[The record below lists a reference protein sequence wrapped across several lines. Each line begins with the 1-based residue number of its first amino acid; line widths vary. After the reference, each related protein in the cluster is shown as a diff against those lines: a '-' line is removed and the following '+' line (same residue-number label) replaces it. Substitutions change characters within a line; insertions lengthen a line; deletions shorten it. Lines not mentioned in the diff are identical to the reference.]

1 MAQTVEQSLQ
11 ADLARKQSEVTA
23 LKQQLKDANSRND
36 DAAKASIQSQLDI
49 HEEILDTIKDRLKYE
64 TSIQKSI
71 IAQLSSY
78 QKLSKDVKNRI
89 AGDSETATFYKESLV
104 SLGKLQAK
112 QKQLQE
118 TGEVDENLDARV
130 DLYSNLT
137 NEIQSQA
144 KQNEALNSKLKG
156 QTDFERERLDILNTY
171 SGIQNDMTQSI
182 LDEAR
187 ANGRNLSIAQLR
199 SGFGGI
205 ELKQKVQLL
214 DELETEKN
222 KIEDLLKMKEAQVNY
237 GLRLEEIERQQQ
249 DLISQM
255 PEGIQN
261 SIGFA
266 KQLGGAIKGGFGPL
280 FLIGSI
286 LALAIKSFV
295 DLEQSAKEF
304 RETTGLTNSQM
315 EGIRSQANQ
324 ITGEF
329 AELGIESK
337 DVFNTVAGL
346 KAEFSDVAQFSD
358 EVVAGLTVMSKNFG
372 VSAENAA
379 KVQGIFE
386 QVGGLSS
393 ETATSL
399 GLQVTQMA
407 NLAGVAPAKV
417 MEDIAQ
423 SAEIAS
429 TLFRGDAVAL
439 AKNAIEARRLG
450 TNLQSVAST
459 AEKLL
464 DFESGIGDELVAATF
479 VGGQFNLNRA
489 RALAFEGKIVE
500 AQKEVLAQVQRTG
513 DFREK
518 DYFTQQQLAK
528 AAGMSVE
535 EINKQLNAQEKLN
548 SLSVEELKL
557 AEDAISKGLDITN
570 INKEDLANQVA
581 AYSVQQEQ
589 QATLDKLQNSFMGIA
604 STIGTILVPLLESII
619 PVVTLIAK
627 PFQWMADG
635 LSIITE
641 NFGVMVGFLS
651 TMALY
656 SGIVYTNKLKTFALT
671 ARQLYMERIQAGF
684 SLKGAI
690 ASIWSSLAKIP
701 FGVGLI
707 GAAAATAGL
716 VGLYNAVSVGDM
728 YSPASGKTRVSTKE
742 GGLFELSP
750 NDDLVAAPGIASM
763 MGSAGGGGNSAMLS
777 APLAAL
783 LNEIK
788 GMRTDL
794 GNGKVAVYMDTTK
807 VTSTISRKV
816 DQSTRNSFTMGSA

>member
-429 TLFRGDAVAL
+429 TLFRGDTVAL

-479 VGGQFNLNRA
+479 VGGQFNLSRA

-570 INKEDLANQVA
+570 INKEDLANQVQ
-581 AYSVQQEQ
+581 AYSLQQEQ
-589 QATLDKLQNSFMGIA
+589 QAVLEKISNQFTGIA
-604 STIGTILVPLLESII
+604 STVGSVLVPVLDAVALALYPIQ
-619 PVVTLIAK
+619 LIVEGINWVFGGIGQTISNMIGPLNSVGKVMKGIAG
-627 PFQWMADG
+627 FA
-635 LSIITE
+635 IIT
-641 NFGVMVGFLS
+641 
-651 TMALY
+651 AAY
-656 SGIVYTNKLKTFALT
+656 KTFAAISNGLMATLFGGIT
-671 ARQLYMERIQAGF
+671 AGI
-684 SLKGAI
+684 
-690 ASIWSSLAKIP
+690 
-701 FGVGLI
+701 VG
-707 GAAAATAGL
+707 GAAAAAILTAGFGTL
-716 VGLYNAVSVGDM
+716 SKIGDM
-728 YSPASGKTRVSTKE
+728 YSPASGKTVVSTKE

-750 NDDLVAAPGIASM
+750 NDDLVAAPGIASKM
-763 MGSAGGGGNSAMLS
+763 AGSTGGGGNSAILS

-783 LNEIK
+783 LNEMK
-788 GMRTDL
+788 GMRNDL

>member
-1 MAQTVEQSLQ
+1 MVENLNELSEIEKIKQRIAELNKQEENYAQRNSDYSKRKLKEVQKELQ
-11 ADLARKQSEVTA
+11 IQEDLLNA
-23 LKQQLKDANSRND
+23 
-36 DAAKASIQSQLDI
+36 
-49 HEEILDTIKDRLKYE
+49 EEERLK
-64 TSIQKSI
+64 T
-71 IAQLSSY
+71 
-78 QKLSKDVKNRI
+78 
-89 AGDSETATFYKESLV
+89 
-104 SLGKLQAK
+104 
-112 QKQLQE
+112 QKQLQKEQTSFAKSFAKLNKDVKKLLVDQNSE
-118 TGEVDENLDARV
+118 TSIYQSIGKDIADSKVKQLKLEDDQLEVEIQREQYLTEINSSLLQQAQATAKAQADAKGLSEFEQRRNEIRENSLKLEDELIERLIAAV
-130 DLYSNLT
+130 DL
-137 NEIQSQA
+137 EEKVFE
-144 KQNEALNSKLKG
+144 KQ
-156 QTDFERERLDILNTY
+156 QRLL
-171 SGIQNDMTQSI
+171 
-182 LDEAR
+182 
-187 ANGRNLSIAQLR
+187 
-199 SGFGGI
+199 
-205 ELKQKVQLL
+205 
-214 DELETEKN
+214 ELEKQR
-222 KIEDLLKMKEAQVNY
+222 D
-237 GLRLEEIERQQQ
+237 G
-249 DLISQM
+249 LISQM
-255 PEGIQN
+255 PDGIQKAIEF
-261 SIGFA
+261 SKG
-266 KQLGGAIKGGFGPL
+266 LGTAIKAGLGPI
-280 FLIGSI
+280 FLIGGV

-372 VSAENAA
+372 VSAESAA

-429 TLFRGDAVAL
+429 TLFRGDTVAL

-513 DFREK
+513 DFRQK

-548 SLSVEELKL
+548 SLSAEELKL
-557 AEDAISKGLDITN
+557 AEDAINAGLDITN
-570 INKEDLANQVA
+570 INKEDLATQVEA
-581 AYSVQQEQ
+581 FSKQQEQ
-589 QATLDKLQNSFMGIA
+589 QMVLEKISNQFMGIA
-604 STIGTILVPLLESII
+604 STIGTTLVPVLDIVANLINGILWPIQLINDVFSFIGEKISNLIGPLEKVGKFMKGLASIAIIFAAYKAFASLATI
-619 PVVTLIAK
+619 PVVGA
-627 PFQWMADG
+627 G
-635 LSIITE
+635 LGAVASAAI
-641 NFGVMVGFLS
+641 
-651 TMALY
+651 
-656 SGIVYTNKLKTFALT
+656 LT
-671 ARQLYMERIQAGF
+671 AGF
-684 SLKGAI
+684 GTLS
-690 ASIWSSLAKIP
+690 KI
-701 FGVGLI
+701 
-707 GAAAATAGL
+707 
-716 VGLYNAVSVGDM
+716 GDM
-728 YSPASGKTRVSTKE
+728 YSPADGKTVVSTKE

-750 NDDLVAAPGIASM
+750 NDDLVAAPGIASKM
-763 MGSAGGGGNSAMLS
+763 GGGGTSVGNLGILS
-777 APLAAL
+777 APLNAL
-783 LNEIK
+783 LTEIK
-788 GMRTDL
+788 GLRADL
-794 GNGKVAVYMDTTK
+794 NSGKVAVYMDTSK

-816 DQSTRNSFTMGSA
+816 DQGTRNNFTLGTT